1 MSIFISVI
9 QIDLTKLRSSS
20 DRDKK
25 YLKYKQ
31 RFSEYKLK
39 FNCLMSWEHNDGN
52 VYYVRYCFFSLLCIC
67 ISFYQYRYTFKKKTI
82 NNAYI
87 LFLLDYRKCPSSIAF
102 YFTNLGYRV
111 RSCHPTLN
119 VWSESNVNWPPLDST
134 NPEDLV
140 QFISALTLNIKM

>member
-1 MSIFISVI
+1 MMVMCTMFVIVFFLYCVFVFLFISTDI
-9 QIDLTKLRSSS
+9 HL
-20 DRDKK
+20 KK
-25 YLKYKQ
+25 
-31 RFSEYKLK
+31 
-39 FNCLMSWEHNDGN
+39 N
-52 VYYVRYCFFSLLCIC
+52 
-67 ISFYQYRYTFKKKTI
+67 I